1 MIATRRLEYCVLLP
15 WVVCPRQLRVKTSS
29 VTSEIK
35 LIVGLG
41 NPGPEYAKTRH
52 NAGAWYVEQLAR
64 WHNVSLREEPKFFG
78 HTARILVEGQDVR
91 LLIPNTYMNL
101 SGKAVAALTRFYQ
114 IEPEAMLVAH
124 DELDLPPGIA
134 KFKQGGGH
142 GGHNG
147 LKDIIAKMGN
157 NNNFFRLRLGI
168 GHPGSKEQVAGFVLT
183 KAPSSEQSLIDAA
196 LDESLRATDIL
207 FKQDMTKAMNRL
219 HSFKAEK
226 V

>member
-15 WVVCPRQLRVKTSS
+15 WVVCPRQLLVKTSS
-29 VTSEIK
+29 VTSQIK

-78 HTARILVEGQDVR
+78 HTARILVDGQDVR

-101 SGKAVAALTRFYQ
+101 SGKAVAALARFYQ
-114 IEPEAMLVAH
+114 IEPEAILVAH

-183 KAPSSEQSLIDAA
+183 KAPSSEQNLIDAA

-226 V
+226 G

>member
-1 MIATRRLEYCVLLP
+1 M
-15 WVVCPRQLRVKTSS
+15 TSQ
-29 VTSEIK
+29 IK

-78 HTARILVEGQDVR
+78 HTARFLVDGQDVR

-101 SGKAVAALTRFYQ
+101 SGKAVAALARFYQ
-114 IEPEAMLVAH
+114 IAPEEILVAH

-142 GGHNG
+142 GGSHPHLVNEFVRA
-147 LKDIIAKMGN
+147 LVDDRDPWPNAVTSAN
-157 NNNFFRLRLGI
+157 WTCVGI
-168 GHPGSKEQVAGFVLT
+168 LAHESALAGG
-183 KAPSSEQSLIDAA
+183 AI
-196 LDESLRATDIL
+196 
-207 FKQDMTKAMNRL
+207 KQLPEFTRTR
-219 HSFKAEK
+219 
-226 V
+226 

>member
-1 MIATRRLEYCVLLP
+1 M
-15 WVVCPRQLRVKTSS
+15 
-29 VTSEIK
+29 TSEIK

-64 WHNVSLREEPKFFG
+64 WHNVSLREEAKFFG

-101 SGKAVAALTRFYQ
+101 SGKAVAALARFYQ
-114 IEPEAMLVAH
+114 IEPEAILVAH

-183 KAPSSEQSLIDAA
+183 KAPSSEQNLIDAA

-226 V
+226 G

>member
-101 SGKAVAALTRFYQ
+101 SGKAVAALARFYQ

-183 KAPSSEQSLIDAA
+183 KAPSSEQNLIDAA

-207 FKQDMTKAMNRL
+207 FTQDMTKAMNRL